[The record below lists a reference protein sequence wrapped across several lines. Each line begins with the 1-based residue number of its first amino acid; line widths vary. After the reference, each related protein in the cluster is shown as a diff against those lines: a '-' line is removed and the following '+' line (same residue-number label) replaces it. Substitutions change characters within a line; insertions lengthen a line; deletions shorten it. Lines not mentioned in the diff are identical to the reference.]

1 MCISYIWFF
10 VIKPFGLLQANL
22 FSTIALLRKVN
33 EMFLIK
39 SDDMNEILPS

>member
-1 MCISYIWFF
+1 MVFCDKTIWS
-10 VIKPFGLLQANL
+10 LQANL
-22 FSTIALLRKVN
+22 LSTIALLRKVN